1 MSVVFI
7 NHLAGAPQKN
17 DISLRHFFFAKELKK
32 RGCESTIIT
41 SSNSYFRNSK
51 NKISNTSKSI
61 NGIKYFFIN
70 ESETKSINIFT
81 KLVRMVSFSKNLYL
95 FLSKNQKKINANHV
109 FASSPDLLA
118 CLVAYFFSKKIS
130 AKFIFEIRDIWPLSQ
145 EVLHG
150 YSKIHPVIFLFRR
163 IEKFLHKKSNLVV
176 SNLPNYEKYIFDN
189 NLHCNKYIYAPQII
203 DFDFYKN
210 NYFSDEDLSFEH
222 NHIFKKYNNIGI
234 YSGTIGSYYGIKHMI
249 SALIDYNKKSNNEN
263 NFALI
268 LMGDGDRRDD
278 ALKMKEKY
286 NLNNLYILDAQK
298 KSYLLNI
305 HKKCSFGIVSFP
317 DKRLYKYGIASLKM
331 FDYLYS
337 GIPILMLGPFNKYSI
352 LKDSKFPF
360 HSNFGDIN
368 QMGIEFDKL
377 CSLAGNQKELIKDEY
392 RSLLIKNAT
401 INSCSDIIS
410 ELVDNYNISS

>member
-1 MSVVFI
+1 MNIVFI
-7 NHLAGAPQKN
+7 NHFAGIPKKN
-17 DISLRHFFFAKELKK
+17 ETSLRHYYIAKELEKN
-32 RGCESTIIT
+32 GFNCSIIT
-41 SSNSYFRNSK
+41 SSKSYQTE
-51 NKISNTSKSI
+51 NKINNREEVI
-61 NGIKYFFIN
+61 NNIKYFFVDEYDTITN
-70 ESETKSINIFT
+70 NLFT
-81 KLVRMVSFSKNLYL
+81 KFLRMFSFSYSLYWYLL
-95 FLSKNQKKINANHV
+95 FNKTKQKPDYV
-109 FASSPDLLA
+109 FSSSPDLMT
-118 CLVAYFFSKKIS
+118 CFVAYYFAKRNS

-150 YSKIHPVIFLFRR
+150 YSKLHPVVLLFRR
-163 IEKFLHKKSNLVV
+163 IEKFLHKKSSLVV
-176 SNLPNYEKYIFDN
+176 SNLPNYEKYIVDN
-189 NLHCNKYIYAPQII
+189 NLDCKKYIYAPQII
-203 DFDFYKN
+203 DFDFYKK

-222 NHIFKKYNNIGI
+222 NHIFKKYDNIGI

-249 SALIDYNKKSNNEN
+249 NALIHYNKKSNNEN

-268 LMGDGDRRDD
+268 LMGDGDRKDY
-278 ALKMKEKY
+278 ALKMKEQY
-286 NLNNLYILDAQK
+286 DLSNLYILDAQT

-317 DKRLYKYGIASLKM
+317 DKKLYKYGIASLKM

-337 GIPILMLGPFNKYSI
+337 GLPILMLGPFNKYSI
-352 LKDSKFPF
+352 LKDSQFPF

-377 CSLAGNQKELIKDEY
+377 CSLGSNKKELIKDEY

-410 ELVDNYNISS
+410 ELTDNYNISS

>member
-1 MSVVFI
+1 MNILFI
-7 NHLAGAPQKN
+7 NHFAGIPKKN
-17 DISLRHFFFAKELKK
+17 EISLRHYYIAKELEKN
-32 RGCESTIIT
+32 GFNCSIIT
-41 SSNSYFRNSK
+41 SSKSYQNE
-51 NKISNTSKSI
+51 NKINNLEEVI
-61 NGIKYFFIN
+61 NNIKYFFVDEYDTTTN
-70 ESETKSINIFT
+70 NLFT
-81 KLVRMVSFSKNLYL
+81 KFLRMFSFSYNLYWHL
-95 FLSKNQKKINANHV
+95 LSNKTNHKADYV
-109 FASSPDLLA
+109 FSSSPDLMT
-118 CLVAYFFSKKIS
+118 CFIAYYFAKRNS

-150 YSKIHPVIFLFRR
+150 YSKLHPIIFIFRR
-163 IEKFLHKKSNLVV
+163 IEKFLHKKSDLVV
-176 SNLPNYEKYIFDN
+176 SNLPNYEKYIVDN
-189 NLHCNKYIYAPQII
+189 NLDCKKYIYAPQII
-203 DFDFYKN
+203 DFDFYKK

-249 SALIDYNKKSNNEN
+249 NALIDYNKKSNNEN

-268 LMGDGDRRDD
+268 LMGDGDKKDY
-278 ALKMKEKY
+278 ALRMKEQY
-286 NLNNLYILDAQK
+286 NLSNLYILDAQT
-298 KSYLLNI
+298 KSYLFSI

-337 GIPILMLGPFNKYSI
+337 GLPILMLGPFNKYSI
-352 LKDSKFPF
+352 LKDSQFPF
-360 HSNFGDIN
+360 HSNFGDID

-377 CSLAGNQKELIKDEY
+377 CSLDSNKKELITDEY

-410 ELVDNYNISS
+410 ELIHNYNISS